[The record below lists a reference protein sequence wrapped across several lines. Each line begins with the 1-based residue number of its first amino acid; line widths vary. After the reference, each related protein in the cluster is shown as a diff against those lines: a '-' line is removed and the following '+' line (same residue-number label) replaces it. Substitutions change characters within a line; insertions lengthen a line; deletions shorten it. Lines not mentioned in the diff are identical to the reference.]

1 MDLLQRSDRTSA
13 NFDEVIPPLLP
24 MSGCSAY
31 QLPFRLLSKRDF
43 LLLSGLGHHWT
54 MTDPDD
60 AERLPDTFIRNTC
73 GNSFHPALIS
83 AAQCKVFSLYAELG
97 SLIKRRGE
105 ERRKRQNI
113 PVVEELP
120 RYPRVELVE
129 PDVPLPAIEQPT
141 IVAKR
146 DVRVHKDE
154 QRLEFGI
161 DATVHLLNEN
171 ACLVLQQATL
181 DPYLDALR
189 APVTFTFDSHSLLRA
204 LWGDTQILKA
214 R

>member
-1 MDLLQRSDRTSA
+1 MQSFLTLCRS
-13 NFDEVIPPLLP
+13 
-24 MSGCSAY
+24 
-31 QLPFRLLSKRDF
+31 
-43 LLLSGLGHHWT
+43 
-54 MTDPDD
+54 
-60 AERLPDTFIRNTC
+60 
-73 GNSFHPALIS
+73 
-83 AAQCKVFSLYAELG
+83 

-105 ERRKRQNI
+105 ERHKRQNI

-120 RYPRVELVE
+120 RYPRLELVE
-129 PDVPLPAIEQPT
+129 PDVPLPTIEQPT

-154 QRLEFGI
+154 KRLEFGI

-171 ACLVLQQATL
+171 ACLVLQQAKL